1 MLFVG
6 QDTKPVGTT
15 SPIYRPNVAAIIRRS
30 DDKVLVG
37 ERSDR
42 PGSWQFPQGGIKPR
56 ETAEEALERE
66 LIEEVGLPGGSYRII
81 ERQGPYRYLFD
92 KGRTKEGFHGQEQ
105 IYFLVDLLPGY
116 QPKHETSE
124 PEFRSLRW
132 IVPSEFNIEWVPPF
146 KREVYRQVLSLFF
159 GVQSLVGDGER
170 A

>member
-1 MLFVG
+1 MLFMG
-6 QDTKPVGTT
+6 QNTGIVGTT

-30 DDKVLVG
+30 DNKILVG

-56 ETAEEALERE
+56 ETPEQALERE
-66 LIEEVGLPGGSYRII
+66 LIEEVGLPGRSYRII

-105 IYFLVDLLPGY
+105 IYFLVELLPGY

-124 PEFRSLRW
+124 PEFRSLHW
-132 IVPSEFNIEWVPPF
+132 IVPSEFNIEWLPPF
-146 KREVYRQVLSLFF
+146 KRAVYRQVLSLFF
-159 GVQSLVGDGER
+159 GVQSLVGDG
-170 A
+170 